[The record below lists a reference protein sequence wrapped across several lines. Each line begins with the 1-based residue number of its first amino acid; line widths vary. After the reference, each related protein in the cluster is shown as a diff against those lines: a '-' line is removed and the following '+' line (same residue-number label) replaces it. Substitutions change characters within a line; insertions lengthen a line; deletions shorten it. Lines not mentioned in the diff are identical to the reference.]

1 MILYNGEY
9 MNENIYERIN
19 NTLTWKRVLTF
30 NVGLFMLLII
40 PLSVKLAQDDTEN
53 RSGAAGEVVA
63 PIVTP
68 PPSYP
73 AEPPRLDRVSMF
85 FGKKGDTIV
94 LLGTNFGDYQWG
106 SKVYVGNVE
115 TPSDGVVRWSNTVLE
130 VQIPET
136 ARTGKV
142 WVVVNGN
149 QSNWEGNLLLYDAQ
163 RSSRIG
169 LRKNSSTEA
178 VLWSSNATNA
188 VSGMVELGYV
198 SEPLNIV
205 PSSNVV
211 IESQT
216 PGADALGKKMQIKF
230 RVDGASSVE
239 STLLTISHPGIG
251 ALDIVRSE
259 LYDNS
264 GTLIPLY
271 ADPLSMKI
279 LP

>member
-1 MILYNGEY
+1 MT
-9 MNENIYERIN
+9 ENIYERIN

-40 PLSVKLAQDDTEN
+40 PLSVKLAQNDTEN

-73 AEPPRLDRVSMF
+73 TEPARLDRVSMF

-115 TPSDGVVRWSNTVLE
+115 TPNDSIVRWSNTVLE
-130 VQIPET
+130 VQIPEA

-149 QSNWEGNLLLYDAQ
+149 QAEWEGNLLLYDAL
-163 RSSRIG
+163 RSTRIG
-169 LRKNSSTEA
+169 LRKNNANEA
-178 VLWSSNATNA
+178 RLWISNGDNATR
-188 VSGMVELGYV
+188 GMVEIGYV

-205 PSSNVV
+205 AGEKVV

-216 PGADALGKKMQIKF
+216 PGADALGKKMQIRF
-230 RVDGASSVE
+230 SISNASVGE
-239 STLLTISHPGIG
+239 ETLLTIAHPGIG

-259 LYDNS
+259 LYDGNS
-264 GTLIPLY
+264 MLLPLY
-271 ADPLSMKI
+271 ADPMSMKI

>member
-1 MILYNGEY
+1 MS
-9 MNENIYERIN
+9 ENIYERIN

-30 NVGLFMLLII
+30 NFGLFMILII
-40 PLSVKLAQDDTEN
+40 PLSVKIAQDTTEN

-73 AEPPRLDRVSMF
+73 SAPPRLDRVSMF

-106 SKVYVGNVE
+106 SKVFVGNVE
-115 TPSDGVVRWSNTVLE
+115 TPTESIVRWSNTVLE
-130 VQIPET
+130 VQIPES

-149 QSNWEGNLLLYDAQ
+149 QANWDGNLLLYDAL
-163 RSSRIG
+163 RSTRIG
-169 LRKNSSTEA
+169 LRKTSATEA
-178 VLWSSNATNA
+178 SFWVSNAGNA
-188 VSGMVELGYV
+188 ASGMVEIGYV
-198 SEPLNIV
+198 SEPLNIL
-205 PSSNVV
+205 PASSNVV

-216 PGADALGKKMQIKF
+216 QSADALGKKLQIRF
-230 RVDGASSVE
+230 RIEAGSLGEIVVMN
-239 STLLTISHPGIG
+239 LTHPGIG
-251 ALDIVRSE
+251 ALEIVRSE
-259 LYDNS
+259 LYDNN
-264 GTLIPLY
+264 GVILPLY